1 MAIRHLKFKLSRAL
15 IDKDWAKNLVYSAIN
30 TPPFDS
36 IYRLFYNRAVQ
47 RRLNDLKLKDLMVVF
62 EGFNGCNARCV
73 MCPYKIMTR
82 PKVVMPMELF
92 KKVADDCVTHGVKV
106 FDLNFY
112 NEPLLDPLLFD
123 RIKYLKERGVTVKFF
138 SNGSVMDEKK
148 VDGLLSSG
156 LDMVN
161 FSVDGASR
169 EVYEKI
175 RVGLNY
181 DRMIRNI
188 NWVLDERKK
197 RGLTRPKINLVY
209 TRQNLNFDE
218 VEDFKKMWEG
228 KVDKIYWSLDDN
240 RNNTGP
246 LKFGLSVKR
255 APVAYPCLKLW
266 TELVVMSD
274 GRVALCCIDY
284 DGKVILGDFNKQ
296 TLQEIWD
303 SPVYKRIRDLHV
315 NYQAD
320 KIQLCKNCLHPWRLN
335 VHSWW

>member
-1 MAIRHLKFKLSRAL
+1 MVIRSLKIKLSRAFV
-15 IDKDWAKNLVYSAIN
+15 DKDWAKNFVYSVIN
-30 TPPFDS
+30 TRPLDS
-36 IYRLFYNRAVQ
+36 VYRVFYNRAVQ
-47 RRLNDLKLKDLMVVF
+47 RRLGDLKLKNLMVTL

-82 PKVVMPMELF
+82 PKEVMPMDLF
-92 KKVADDCVTHGVKV
+92 RAVVSDCVSNGIRT
-106 FDLNFY
+106 FNLNFY

-123 RIKYLKERGVTVKFF
+123 RIKYLKEKDVYVKFY

-148 VDGLLSSG
+148 VDQLLTSG
-156 LDMVN
+156 LDMID

-175 RVGLNY
+175 RVGLDY
-181 DRMIRNI
+181 DRMQRNI

-197 RGLTRPKINLVY
+197 RGLKYPKINLVY
-209 TRQNLNFDE
+209 TRQNLNWNE
-218 VEDFKKMWEG
+218 MEDFKKMWEG
-228 KVDKIYWSLDDN
+228 RVDKIFWSLDDN

-246 LKFGLSVKR
+246 LKFGLGVKR
-255 APVAYPCLKLW
+255 APIAYPCLKLW

-284 DGKVILGDFNKQ
+284 DGKVILGDFKKQ

-303 SPVYKRIRDLHV
+303 SPGYKKIRDLHV
-315 NYQAD
+315 NYKAD
-320 KIQLCKNCLHPWRLN
+320 QIQLCKTCLHPWRLN